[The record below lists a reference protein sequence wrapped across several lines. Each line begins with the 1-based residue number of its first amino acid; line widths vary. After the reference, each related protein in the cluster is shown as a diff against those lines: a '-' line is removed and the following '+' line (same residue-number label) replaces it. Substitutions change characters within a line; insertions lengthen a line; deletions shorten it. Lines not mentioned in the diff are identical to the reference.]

1 MKELFY
7 KWGMPINAS
16 THGAR
21 IDDLVVWIHW
31 IILALFVGWSLFFLF
46 VVFRFRKSRN
56 PTADYK
62 GAQSHASS
70 YLEGAIAVVEILL
83 LVFISMP
90 IWAMRVRD
98 FPDEDKS
105 LQIRVV
111 AEQFAWNFHYP
122 GNDRVFGKTSPGLI
136 VDGENPLGIDFADE
150 HAADD
155 VVSAKLWLP
164 VDTDVIVK
172 LSSKDVIH
180 CFSLPT
186 MRVKQD
192 VIPGS
197 IIPQWFRATLTH
209 EAEVA
214 CAQLCGLGHYRM
226 RATMQVVS
234 QEDFEAWY
242 GEQIEAALEAA
253 QESDDEW

>member
-1 MKELFY
+1 MLELFH
-7 KWGMPINAS
+7 KWGFPVNAA
-16 THGAR
+16 THGGQ
-21 IDDLVVWIHW
+21 IDSLLVWIHW
-31 IILALFVGWSLFFLF
+31 IMIILFVGWGLFFLF
-46 VVFRFRKSRN
+46 VLIRFRKKRN
-56 PTADYK
+56 PKANYAGVK
-62 GAQSHASS
+62 SHASS
-70 YLEGAIAVVEILL
+70 YLEVVIAVVEILL

-98 FPDEDKS
+98 FPDEDKALS
-105 LQIRVV
+105 IHVV

-122 GNDRVFGKTSPGLI
+122 GKDGVFGKTDPTLI
-136 VDGENPLGIDFADE
+136 VDGENPLGIDYNDE

-164 VDTDVIVK
+164 VDTDVIVR
-172 LSSKDVIH
+172 LFSKDVIH

-186 MRVKQD
+186 LRIKQD

-197 IIPQWFRATLTH
+197 IIPQWFHATLTH
-209 EAEVA
+209 ESEVA

-226 RATMQVVS
+226 KATMQVLS
-234 QEDFEAWY
+234 QLDFTAWY